1 MEREK
6 LIKVVAAA
14 QRGDEKALNRLFNAY
29 YNDVYY
35 FALKTVKDE
44 ELACDITQETFV
56 RIIEN
61 IGTLQ
66 EPAAFVTWMKQ
77 IAYHNC
83 LGYFKKKKDILV
95 DEDEDGGSVFDT
107 LEEDRAEFIPDEA
120 LDQQDFRRTI
130 LDMLDKLSPE
140 QRSATMLYY
149 YDEMSVRQ
157 IAQIQGVSEGTV
169 KSRLNY
175 ARKSIKA
182 SVEEYEKKNNIK
194 LHSVGM
200 FPLFAWLFSGTQTVM
215 PAATAAAV
223 AVGIATATGT
233 AISVSGG
240 VTVAAAVSV
249 PLAAKIIGTLLA
261 GSLVI
266 GGVGAAVNSQLDLD
280 LPGETEV
287 ILEGTMETRA
297 EETVTEETRQEET
310 EETAPTET
318 APVETKPTE
327 PTPDETEP
335 TQTQPE
341 ETTPEETE
349 PAPTEPEE
357 TPPAETEPTE
367 QPDNTSVVPAGCT
380 YVLADGT
387 ELKPGDNMPD
397 EVSDG
402 DKFITADY
410 TYEYTYGLMT
420 SYMGYGWSV
429 TVKDTSKTAYEPL
442 RAQINGKPLISLA
455 FAFMGCR
462 NMTTAP
468 AIPSGVVTLDR
479 AFHSCQALTQA
490 PAIPSSVA
498 NLSQAFSHCTSLQT
512 APKLPPGTT
521 NMWQT
526 FYGCE
531 SLIAA
536 PAIPS
541 GVTDLYKTFT
551 YCISLQSAPAIP
563 GSVTAMNHTF
573 AECWSLTTAPVIPA
587 SVTLLQGT
595 FSGCSSLSG
604 EVVIHAS
611 PTHYSQCFSGTR
623 NPIVLTGSS
632 TVLAELAATGN
643 NGNVTF

>member
-6 LIKVVAAA
+6 LIKVVTAA
-14 QRGDEKALNRLFNAY
+14 QKGDEKALNQLFNAY

-56 RIIEN
+56 RIIET
-61 IGTLQ
+61 IGTLK

-95 DEDEDGGSVFDT
+95 DEDEDGGSVFDI

-130 LDMLDKLSPE
+130 LAMLDKLSPE

-175 ARKSIKA
+175 ARKAIKA
-182 SVEEYEKKNNIK
+182 SVEEYEKKNNVK
-194 LHSVGM
+194 LHSLGL
-200 FPLFAWLFSGTQTVM
+200 FPLIAWLFSGGQAVM
-215 PAATAAAV
+215 SGAAAAGV
-223 AVGIATATGT
+223 AVGISSATGT
-233 AISVSGG
+233 AIAVSGG
-240 VTVAAAVSV
+240 TVAAAVTLV
-249 PLAAKIIGTLLA
+249 AK
-261 GSLVI
+261 V
-266 GGVGAAVNSQLDLD
+266 VGAVLASLAISGICVAVTLQPDPD
-280 LPGETEV
+280 IPEETEV
-287 ILEGTMETRA
+287 IFVETTEALLR
-297 EETVTEETRQEET
+297 ETVKEEVQ
-310 EETAPTET
+310 
-318 APVETKPTE
+318 
-327 PTPDETEP
+327 
-335 TQTQPE
+335 Q
-341 ETTPEETE
+341 
-349 PAPTEPEE
+349 TEPEE
-357 TPPAETEPTE
+357 TISTEAEETIPTETEPKEAGTEETGYVPKAPEETVQAETNPAETEPTE
-367 QPDNTSVVPAGCT
+367 KPDSVPVVPAGCT

-387 ELKPGDNMPD
+387 ELQPGEAMPD
-397 EVSDG
+397 KVSDG

-420 SYMGYGWSV
+420 SYTKYGWSV
-429 TVKDTSKTAYEPL
+429 TVKDTTKTAYEPL
-442 RAQINGKPLISLA
+442 LAEINGEPLVSLA

-468 AIPSGVVTLDR
+468 AIPSSVVTLDR
-479 AFHSCQALTQA
+479 AFHSCGSLTQA
-490 PAIPSSVA
+490 PAIPAGVS
-498 NLSQAFSHCTSLQT
+498 NLSQAFAHCISLQT
-512 APKLPPGTT
+512 APKLPAGVT
-521 NMWQT
+521 NLWQA
-526 FYGCE
+526 FYDCE
-531 SLIAA
+531 SLTAA
-536 PAIPS
+536 PEIPS
-541 GVTDLYKTFT
+541 GVTDLYETFT
-551 YCISLQSAPAIP
+551 YCINLQTAPQIP
-563 GSVTAMNHTF
+563 EGVTTMNRTF

-604 EVVIHAS
+604 EVVIHAN
-611 PTHYSQCFSGTR
+611 PAHYSQCFSGTR

-632 TVLAELAATGN
+632 TVLAELAATAD